1 MRKNNDSLE
10 THESQT
16 PRRMRMARALL
27 FVVLWPT
34 FNIALVA
41 SVTMQLGSFSLPGL
55 LSTAAK
61 LYATFAVAFVL
72 IEALKNQFSGAIPE
86 ASFGR
91 QLVLHMAVLILVS
104 FIVSPIDPARTPPTL
119 PQLRGVQQIF
129 FLLQLLMYLALM
141 RILEQQQRAHAME
154 MNLRQ
159 AQINLLR
166 SQSNPHFL
174 FNTLNLLGSEIKEH
188 PDSAVDLVYDLADL
202 LRESLLISE
211 HPLTSV
217 EQEFRLVRL
226 YLQLQEKRFPGR
238 LSFSIDVDDALLS
251 EAIPSLLLQPAVENA
266 IKHGVAKTT
275 DPTCIT
281 LHASQSGNRLLIS
294 VENPVTEE
302 PEYQMREGAGL
313 RILRDTLELHY
324 GGEHSMSFEISDGQA
339 ILKLALPL
347 ESERS
352 NAS

>member
-72 IEALKNQFSGAIPE
+72 IEALKNQFPGAIPE

-91 QLVLHMAVLILVS
+91 QLVLHMAVLMLVS
-104 FIVSPIDPARTPPTL
+104 FIVSPIDPARTPPSL

-141 RILEQQQRAHAME
+141 RILVQQQRAHAME

-159 AQINLLR
+159 TQINLLR

-174 FNTLNLLGSEIKEH
+174 FNTLNLLGSEIREH
-188 PDSAVDLVYDLADL
+188 PDSAVELVYDLADL
-202 LRESLLISE
+202 LRESLRVGE
-211 HPLTSV
+211 HPTTTV
-217 EQEFRLVRL
+217 EQEFRLARL
-226 YLQLQEKRFPGR
+226 YLQLQERRFPGR
-238 LSFSIDVDDALLS
+238 LSFSIDIEDTLRD
-251 EAIPSLLLQPAVENA
+251 EAIPSLLLQPAIENA

-275 DPTCIT
+275 DPTRIT
-281 LHASQSGNRLLIS
+281 IHASQSGNRLLIS
-294 VENPVTEE
+294 VVNLVAEE
-302 PEYQMREGAGL
+302 PGGMMREGAGL
-313 RILRDTLELHY
+313 RILRETLDLHY
-324 GGEHSMSFEISDGQA
+324 GREHSMSFEIDSGQA
-339 ILKLALPL
+339 ALKLALPL
-347 ESERS
+347 ASEGLS
-352 NAS
+352 TP